1 MEILKIVETLQS
13 VTPDLISYK
22 LGATFACAVEE
33 AVSLLIAQGEPIA
46 DLEDKLE
53 KLNATGLT
61 EEDISFFQSPEM
73 VAICKRIRIAFEN
86 GTLKNHNNLKG

>member
-1 MEILKIVETLQS
+1 MEILKIVETLQE
-13 VTPDLISYK
+13 PGFELLNYK

-33 AVSLLIAQGEPIA
+33 AVSLLVSQGERIA

-61 EEDISFFQSPEM
+61 PEEIQFFQSPKM
-73 VAICKRIRIAFEN
+73 VEICKRICSAAAERGII
-86 GTLKNHNNLKG
+86 

>member
-13 VTPDLISYK
+13 ITPDLISYK

-33 AVSLLIAQGEPIA
+33 AVSLLIAQGERIA

-61 EEDISFFQSPEM
+61 PEDIALFQSPKM
-73 VAICKRIRIAFEN
+73 VFICKRIRAAAER
-86 GTLKNHNNLKG
+86 GDL

>member
-33 AVSLLIAQGEPIA
+33 AVSLLIAQGERIA
-46 DLEDKLE
+46 DLEVKLE

-61 EEDISFFQSPEM
+61 PKDIEFFQSPKM
-73 VAICKRIRIAFEN
+73 VFICKRIRAAAER
-86 GTLKNHNNLKG
+86 GDL

>member
-1 MEILKIVETLQS
+1 MEILKIVETLQE
-13 VTPDLISYK
+13 PGFELLNYK

-33 AVSLLIAQGEPIA
+33 AVSLLVSQGERIA

-61 EEDISFFQSPEM
+61 PKDIEFFQSPKM
-73 VAICKRIRIAFEN
+73 VEICKRIRAAAER
-86 GTLKNHNNLKG
+86 GAL